1 LRGSIVG
8 QVQALYRLSG
18 IAQIGHSKH
27 KAKEFA
33 RSYGAKTWH
42 EIGKRLGIYS
52 YSTADAYRDVW
63 KQLLSYA
70 KSNFGVKD
78 IEKLNSEIVH
88 SFLHS
93 KIEQGV
99 SKRTFQQYAAAIEKL
114 EVALNMYSER
124 FNRGNTY
131 NFDLSSVRAY
141 AKEVYAGEQTPS
153 RAYESPAEL
162 IGALKEPV
170 HQLIASIQYE
180 GGARLDEVKT
190 IREWSFK
197 GIRTDKL
204 IGEERGYIEVKGKGG
219 KVRKIGVSPDTYNV
233 AREWVKNFDRIGFD
247 ERAYR
252 KDLQRA
258 ADLTGQGYHGS
269 HGLRWNFAQERF
281 HNLMENG
288 YTYEQALV
296 QVSKEL
302 GHERADITKH
312 YLR

>member
-1 LRGSIVG
+1 MRGSIVG
-8 QVQALYRLSG
+8 QIQALYRLSG
-18 IAQIGHSKH
+18 ISQIGHSKH
-27 KAKEFA
+27 RAKELA
-33 RSYGAKTWH
+33 RSSGAKTWH

-63 KQLLSYA
+63 KQVLSFA
-70 KSNFGVKD
+70 KREFDVKD
-78 IEKLNSEIVH
+78 IEKLNTEIIH

-114 EVALNMYSER
+114 EVALNMYSEK

-131 NFDLSSVRAY
+131 DFNLSSVRAY
-141 AKEVYAGEQTPS
+141 AKEVYAGEETPS

-170 HQLIASIQYE
+170 HQLVASIQYE
-180 GGARLDEVKT
+180 GGARLDEVRT

-197 GIRTDKL
+197 GIRTDRL
-204 IGEERGYIEVKGKGG
+204 TGEKRGYIEVKGKGG
-219 KVRKIGVSPDTYNV
+219 KVREIGVSPDTYNT
-233 AREWVKNFDRIGFD
+233 AKEWVKNFDRIGFD

-252 KDLQRA
+252 KDLREA
-258 ADLTGQGYHGS
+258 ANLTGQEYHGS

-281 HNLMENG
+281 HNLMEKG
-288 YTYEQALV
+288 YTYEQALAE
-296 QVSKEL
+296 VSKEL

>member
-1 LRGSIVG
+1 MRGSIVG
-8 QVQALYRLSG
+8 QVQALYKLSG
-18 IAQIGHSKH
+18 IAQIGRSKH
-27 KAKEFA
+27 EAKELA
-33 RSYGAKTWH
+33 RSSGAKTWH

-70 KSNFGVKD
+70 KTKFNVKD
-78 IEKLNSEIVH
+78 IEKLNSEIIH
-88 SFLHS
+88 GFLHS
-93 KIEQGV
+93 KIEQSV

-153 RAYESPAEL
+153 RTYEFPAEL
-162 IGALKEPV
+162 MGALKESV

-180 GGARLDEVKT
+180 GGVRLDEVRT

-197 GIRTDKL
+197 GIRTDEL
-204 IGEERGYIEVKGKGG
+204 TGQERGYIEVKGKGG
-219 KVRKIGVSPDTYNV
+219 KVREIGVSPDTYNT
-233 AREWVKNFDRIGFD
+233 AKEWVRNFERIGFD

-252 KDLQRA
+252 KDLQEA
-258 ADLTGQGYHGS
+258 ANLTGQEYHGS
-269 HGLRWNFAQERF
+269 HGLRWNFAQERSCC
-281 HNLMENG
+281 L
-288 YTYEQALV
+288 T
-296 QVSKEL
+296 
-302 GHERADITKH
+302 
-312 YLR
+312 